1 MRGYRVHVVVVA
13 LVLAASCGGDGGSL
27 PPATDPPDPHSV
39 STTTEPV
46 SPDTTPAPSVVTTVE
61 PAAVEEAAEKEEEE
75 EEEEE
80 EAAAV
85 LRPDGLGPV
94 DFGVPAEETVEQLTG
109 LLGSPTGDVSIGPD
123 GECVEGAVW
132 LDCVKGLRVIEQ
144 GRLLTWAEF
153 GLEVAL
159 VDSDPTGTDAGRVPL
174 QLGDWHATATSGS
187 ARLQTAEGIFP
198 GITIGELKLL
208 APGLEFGYGEGLLDG
223 VFVIAPTGGGY
234 WGRLDWDPDT
244 TPVENVDIRAVQ
256 AALTAHGATLDVDG
270 VWGPDTETA
279 WLEFLADH
287 GIEPATPQ
295 LWLTPEVGD
304 ALGLPPDDITVATI
318 QPRPTHDSSSP
329 STLGLTLRAD
339 GIGRFNFGEP
349 ADELHEEFIS
359 MLGSPIDTVEFSAPP
374 PDRLYVP
381 GGYQALHE
389 LVQYEWAEPSLLV
402 VLGDTPYLGDQW
414 AAPVPGTLHLL
425 TWETRSADFT
435 FENGFGVGS
444 TLGEMRSTHPDVTVG
459 GWDICETEYHP
470 DLLAVPAS
478 VFGLRGRLDWD
489 WVRDLQL
496 ALNDRGADLEAD
508 GIYGPDTTTAVR
520 SFQQAEGIEE
530 TGSAEGPDG
539 RIGPRTI
546 SALDLAAPQ
555 SAPIRDL
562 EAGYP
567 GSC

>member
-1 MRGYRVHVVVVA
+1 MRGYRVHVLAAVA
-13 LVLAASCGGDGGSL
+13 VLLAASCGGDGGSL
-27 PPATDPPDPHSV
+27 PPATDPTTPRSV
-39 STTTEPV
+39 STTTQPV
-46 SPDTTPAPSVVTTVE
+46 RPDTTSAPSVVTTVE
-61 PAAVEEAAEKEEEE
+61 PAAVTVV
-75 EEEEE
+75 
-80 EAAAV
+80 V

-94 DFGVPAEETVEQLTG
+94 DFGVPAEKTVGELTG
-109 LLGSPTGDVSIGPD
+109 LFGSPTSDVPIGPD

-159 VDSDPTGTDAGRVPL
+159 VDSDATGTDAGRVPL
-174 QLGDWHATATSGS
+174 QFGDWRATGTSGS
-187 ARLQTAEGIFP
+187 ARLRTAEGIFP
-198 GITIGELKLL
+198 GITIGDLKLL

-223 VFVIAPTGGGY
+223 VFVTVPTGGGY
-234 WGRLDWDPDT
+234 GGQLDWDPET
-244 TPVENVDIRAVQ
+244 TAVEHVDIRAVQ
-256 AALTAHGATLDVDG
+256 AALNAHGATLDVDG
-270 VWGPDTETA
+270 AWGPDTETA

-287 GIEPATPQ
+287 GIEPATSQ

-304 ALGLPPDDITVATI
+304 ALGLPPDDIIVATI
-318 QPRPTHDSSSP
+318 QPRPTDDSSTP
-329 STLGLTLRAD
+329 STPELTLRAD

-349 ADELHEEFIS
+349 ADELHDEFIS
-359 MLGSPIDTVEFSAPP
+359 MLGSPSDTVEFSAPP
-374 PDRLYVP
+374 PDRLYMP

-402 VLGDTPYLGDQW
+402 VLGDTPFLGDQW
-414 AAPVPGTLHLL
+414 AEPVPGTLHLL
-425 TWETRSADFT
+425 TWETRSAALT

-459 GWDICETEYHP
+459 SWDICETEYHP

-489 WVRDLQL
+489 WVRDLQV

-508 GIYGPDTTTAVR
+508 GIYGPATTTAVR

-530 TGSAEGPDG
+530 TASTEGPDG
-539 RIGPRTI
+539 RIGPRTV
-546 SALDLAAPQ
+546 SALGLAAPE